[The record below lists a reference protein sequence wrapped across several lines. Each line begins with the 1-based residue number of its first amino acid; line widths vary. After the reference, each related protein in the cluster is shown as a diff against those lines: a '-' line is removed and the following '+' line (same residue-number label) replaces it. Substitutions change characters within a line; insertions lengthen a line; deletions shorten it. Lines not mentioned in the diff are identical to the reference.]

1 MIRGVSIGN
10 ERACFARTPRRPGNA
25 AMRSLSAVALR
36 AMARRAPVRSA
47 KETCHSTKRTH
58 RFFDGK
64 LHLSIS
70 DTMGYTIKFYG
81 KSVGSFWETNPPGG
95 VFWWGSVAA
104 TTTSRH
110 LPRKYSVW
118 RVVRLRSVGLGLENE
133 PTGEGFWRLLGSFF
147 DGIGVM
153 FCGDGRGH
161 DGARPS
167 KNRGAIWIA
176 RGGDLGY
183 KSLPARVPVVPRRK
197 ADFR

>member
-1 MIRGVSIGN
+1 
-10 ERACFARTPRRPGNA
+10 
-25 AMRSLSAVALR
+25 MRSLSAVALR

-147 DGIGVM
+147 EELGSCFAETDEATTERGPPRTVAQFGLPEGGIWGIS
-153 FCGDGRGH
+153 
-161 DGARPS
+161 PS
-167 KNRGAIWIA
+167 L
-176 RGGDLGY
+176 LGY
-183 KSLPARVPVVPRRK
+183 QWFPEGKQIS
-197 ADFR
+197 DE